1 MRVSRRGPG
10 DSEGRDV
17 SAPSERL
24 ARLRVTLPD
33 LKESYLSRSIISAA
47 GSAVVLLGFLYL
59 PFAPIIESNTYLW
72 IFTSVLVA
80 ISLMCFWYVYLTY
93 RSKNYIESATRDT
106 LDQLNRTI
114 DDQDKIIKEFEERE
128 KSTPG
133 LAQEKF
139 DRFEDITSKESKI
152 VYGFVHFFPTA
163 VKDGVD
169 LKAKGIGPDFL
180 REIFDNLDHS
190 RSTYNWTSIM
200 NALVSGEI
208 DVIATPLYDTR
219 ERRELVDF
227 SLPIFYADIG
237 MYCAVSAEV
246 DDLMKVLDCDHVLE
260 HEGRKCLRFRDLR
273 EQLLKKRKEILG
285 HANGQYVIRASPG
298 ELNSKIAK
306 RHFDNCVRVD
316 LVEESFEI
324 AHALEE
330 LVKPQSGVY
339 SHFLFCERAQ
349 AEASEL
355 FREKKI
361 INLLAPGEL
370 MFPVCF
376 AVRKSDDTLR
386 KFINLRL
393 LEIESAGESGIVK
406 LMTDSVSKTRFF
418 DADMVGKYYPRS
430 QFRM

>member
-1 MRVSRRGPG
+1 MSRRGPG
-10 DSEGRDV
+10 DGEGSDI

-93 RSKNYIESATRDT
+93 RAKNTIESATKDT

-114 DDQDKIIKEFEERE
+114 DDQDKIIKEFEE
-128 KSTPG
+128 KNKHTLG
-133 LAQEKF
+133 AGQEKF
-139 DRFEDITSKESKI
+139 DRFEDITNDETKI
-152 VYGFVHFFPTA
+152 VYGYVHFFPTA

-169 LKAKGIGPDFL
+169 LKPKGIGPDFL
-180 REIFDNLDHS
+180 HEIFNRNLDHS
-190 RSTYNWTSIM
+190 RSTYNWSSIM
-200 NALVSGEI
+200 NALVNGDI

-237 MYCAVSAEV
+237 MYCAASAEA
-246 DDLMKVLDCDHVLE
+246 DDLMKVLDCDLVLD
-260 HEGRKCLRFRDLR
+260 HEGRKCLRFKDLKA
-273 EQLLKKRKEILG
+273 QLLAKRKEILG
-285 HANGQYVIRASPG
+285 HVNGQYVIRASPG

-330 LVKPQSGVY
+330 LVKPQSGVH

-355 FREKKI
+355 FRDKKI

-406 LMTDSVSKTRFF
+406 LMTESVSKTTPF
-418 DADMVGKYYPRS
+418 DPTMVGKYYPRS
-430 QFRM
+430 QFRI

>member
-1 MRVSRRGPG
+1 MPL
-10 DSEGRDV
+10 
-17 SAPSERL
+17 PTERL
-24 ARLRVTLPD
+24 ARMRVTLPD
-33 LKESYLSRSIISAA
+33 VKESYISRSIISAA
-47 GSAVVLLGFLYL
+47 GSGGAILAFLFL

-72 IFTSVLVA
+72 VFTSVLILV
-80 ISLMCFWYVYLTY
+80 SLGCFWYVYLTY
-93 RSKNYIESATRDT
+93 KSKLYIEEATRDT

-114 DDQDKIIKEFEERE
+114 DDQDRTIKEFEE
-128 KSTPG
+128 KQKF
-133 LAQEKF
+133 LAGVGQEKF
-139 DRFEDITSKESKI
+139 DRFEDIVNPNNKI
-152 VYGFVHFFPTA
+152 VYGFVQFFPTA
-163 VKDGVD
+163 VKGNMGFQ
-169 LKAKGIGPDFL
+169 AKGIGPDFL
-180 REIFDNLDHS
+180 RNIFPENLDYS
-190 RSTYNWTSIM
+190 REIYNWSSIM
-200 NALVSGEI
+200 EALINGGI

-237 MYCAVSAEV
+237 MYCATDAGV
-246 DDLMKVLDCDHVLE
+246 DNLLKVLDCEHVLE
-260 HEGRKCLRFRDLR
+260 YDEQKCLKFRDLR
-273 EQLLKKRKEILG
+273 EQLLLKRKDILG

-316 LVEESFEI
+316 LVEANFEI

-330 LVKPQSGVY
+330 LVKPQSGDY

-349 AEASEL
+349 AEASDQ

-361 INLLAPGEL
+361 INLLAPGEM

-406 LMTDSVSKTRFF
+406 LMTESVSSTPGLF
-418 DADMVGKYYPRS
+418 DPAMVGQYYPRS
-430 QFRM
+430 QFKL